1 MDGADIRIVY
11 TRRYGLIGKNGV
23 GKTTLLRHMASFD
36 IEGFPRHHRILH
48 VKQVILFIFVIMLF
62 YEWVVF
68 TYVSIVISTLCIV
81 LQEVNSSSCKS
92 VLEVVLESDV
102 ERTQLLA
109 RQKKLIALQQ
119 TADSPAEVSAI
130 SEEMTQ
136 VYERLALIGSDSAES
151 RAAAILSGL
160 RFTESMQHSSTSK
173 LSGGWLMRVA
183 LAAALFIEPDV
194 LMLDEPTNHLDL
206 EAVIWL
212 QNYLLQYP
220 HTILLVSHDRT
231 FLNEVC
237 TDMVL
242 FKDLKLTYYRG
253 NFDTY
258 EKTRY
263 EVWRII

>member
-1 MDGADIRIVY
+1 M
-11 TRRYGLIGKNGV
+11 
-23 GKTTLLRHMASFD
+23 
-36 IEGFPRHHRILH
+36 
-48 VKQVILFIFVIMLF
+48 
-62 YEWVVF
+62 
-68 TYVSIVISTLCIV
+68 
-81 LQEVNSSSCKS
+81 
-92 VLEVVLESDV
+92 
-102 ERTQLLA
+102 
-109 RQKKLIALQQ
+109 
-119 TADSPAEVSAI
+119 
-130 SEEMTQ
+130 
-136 VYERLALIGSDSAES
+136 YERLALIGSDSAEA

-160 RFTESMQHSSTSK
+160 RFTDSMQQSSTSK

-237 TDMVL
+237 TDVIL

-253 NFDTY
+253 NFDNY
-258 EKTRY
+258 EKTRA
-263 EVWRII
+263 EVSI